1 MNVGSEPDIK
11 PSELRKYLYAEADKR
26 MKDAGFTVFSHK
38 ALQGHYELK
47 ISDECSGIAGISQNI
62 HCGSLHFSF
71 SVGTRIHEVEKIV
84 DRLRPVSVYEGKH
97 AALLRQHSSTMG
109 TNAGYT
115 LLTPSYTSHIPGTKK
130 HVDSDL
136 AQSIEI
142 VTTAGISYM
151 KKNSSVEEIYFNMK
165 QPYHYVTAFSEPI
178 IYILMKKKDAA
189 VQLIN
194 EKFSSKTYL
203 SSDDPW
209 RVYGERLLQFV
220 DEYVK

>member
-1 MNVGSEPDIK
+1 MNFGSEPEIK

-71 SVGTRIHEVEKIV
+71 SAGTRIHEVQEIV

-115 LLTPSYTSHIPGTKK
+115 LPTPSYTIHIPGTMK
-130 HVDSDL
+130 HIDRDL
-136 AQSIEI
+136 TQSIEI

-151 KKNSSVEEIYFNMK
+151 KKNSSVEKIYLNMK
-165 QPYHYVTAFSEPI
+165 KPYHYVNGFSEPI
-178 IYILMKKKDAA
+178 IYILMKKKDEAL
-189 VQLIN
+189 QLIG
-194 EKFSSKTYL
+194 KQFLSKTYL

-209 RVYGERLLQFV
+209 RIYGERLLQFV
-220 DEYVK
+220 DEYLQ

>member
-26 MKDAGFTVFSHK
+26 LKDAGFTVFSHK

-47 ISDECSGIAGISQNI
+47 ITDECSGIAGISQNI

-115 LLTPSYTSHIPGTKK
+115 LPTPSYTSHIPRTKK

-151 KKNSSVEEIYFNMK
+151 KKNSSVEEIYHNMK
-165 QPYHYVTAFSEPI
+165 KSGRITNSFSEPI
-178 IYILMKKKDAA
+178 IYILMKKKDEA
-189 VQLIN
+189 VQLISK
-194 EKFSSKTYL
+194 EFLSKTYL

-209 RVYGERLLQFV
+209 RVYGERLLKFV
-220 DEYVK
+220 DEYL